1 MSVTFIRALIPWVFN
16 EHPLCGRH
24 CDNVAIKTILTS
36 PSLHKLKKT
45 QTQHKDTGKYCEME
59 AQDTKEKHKVA
70 N

>member
-1 MSVTFIRALIPWVFN
+1 M
-16 EHPLCGRH
+16 
-24 CDNVAIKTILTS
+24 AIKTILTS